1 MIRPI
6 PARRGEAALKHSE
19 AAEATLPRTAA
30 GQSVTSVVAFLGTMV
45 EESST
50 NISDPGDVQPPTDR
64 ARKAP
69 VPKTRRVGRYRVPP
83 RERRHGLLVVNTG
96 DGKGKTTA
104 ALGILLRATG
114 RGMRVA
120 MFQFIK
126 SRADLYGEHV
136 AAAQLG
142 VDIVPLGE
150 GFTWLSGDVAADRA
164 LAEDGWRLCHEALE
178 GGKFDVLIFDELTYP
193 LSYGWL
199 DTETVIAAIRARPA
213 GTHVVVTGRNAP
225 DALLQAADLVT
236 EMRLLKHPYRD
247 QGIGAQPG
255 IEL

>member
-1 MIRPI
+1 MAEDTAPDV
-6 PARRGEAALKHSE
+6 PAPEDSPAK
-19 AAEATLPRTAA
+19 
-30 GQSVTSVVAFLGTMV
+30 
-45 EESST
+45 
-50 NISDPGDVQPPTDR
+50 

-69 VPKTRRVGRYRVPP
+69 VPKARRVGRYRLPP
-83 RERRHGLLVVNTG
+83 RERRHGLLIVNTG

-126 SRADLYGEHV
+126 SRGDLYGEHV
-136 AAAQLG
+136 AAARLG

-150 GFTWLSGDVAADRA
+150 GFTWLSGDVEADRA
-164 LAEDGWRLCHEALE
+164 LAAEGWRLCREAIE
-178 GGKFDVLIFDELTYP
+178 SGEFDVLIFDELTYP
-193 LSYGWL
+193 LTYGWL
-199 DTETVIAAIRARPA
+199 DTETVLAAIRARPA
-213 GTHVVVTGRNAP
+213 GTHVVITGRNAP
-225 DALLQAADLVT
+225 DALLEAADLVT
-236 EMRLLKHPYRD
+236 EMRMLKHPYRD